1 MRKYI
6 IASHGRFAEG
16 IYESAVMIIGKQDN
30 VQILNCYT
38 DGTDTKLL
46 IENAMALI
54 SDEDEVV
61 VVTDIFG
68 GSVNNEFMKYL
79 GRPNFHLIAGMN
91 LPLLIQL
98 FLSQNENT
106 EEMIKEILSDGGANP
121 KYCNEIQESVRYA
134 KKDDDF

>member
-16 IYESAVMIIGKQDN
+16 IYESVAMIIGKQDN

-38 DGTDTKLL
+38 NGADAKLL
-46 IENAMALI
+46 IENAMSSI
-54 SDEDEVV
+54 SDEDEAV

-121 KYCNEIQESVRYA
+121 KYCNEIQESVSYT

>member
-16 IYESAVMIIGKQDN
+16 IYESVSMIIGKQDN

-38 DGTDTKLL
+38 DGIDAKSLV
-46 IENAMALI
+46 ESAMALI
-54 SDEDEVV
+54 SGEDEVIV
-61 VVTDIFG
+61 ATDIFG

-106 EEMIKEILSDGGANP
+106 EEMIREILSDVGTSP
-121 KYCNEIQESVRYA
+121 KYCNEIQESVSYA